1 MEDSLRLPN
10 VSKSSWH
17 IGCHGPVGCG
27 SLLPTVD
34 FITGDI
40 SQRLS
45 LHTELFNDSQDRTHQ
60 SNCGPMRKRWRIS
73 QRCFR
78 SIVKDF
84 SPVGEQAVKE
94 AMCEDVATKN
104 EFIRRGGFSSQQW
117 VLGKAPRGV
126 GQILDEQ
133 ELGDLGVLES
143 QVGGAA
149 QFGRRSDM
157 RFAAR
162 KVFVHEDCSRR
173 SRAAVLRK
181 AAPILKLEISS
192 CTQTRSRSRKG
203 PDLVIS
209 SQNHRIRRQDSLA
222 DPPRDS
228 NRCCTLAT
236 ETVYHG

>member
-104 EFIRRGGFSSQQW
+104 EFIRHGGFSPQQW

-133 ELGDLGVLES
+133 EFGDGDL
-143 QVGGAA
+143 
-149 QFGRRSDM
+149 
-157 RFAAR
+157 
-162 KVFVHEDCSRR
+162 
-173 SRAAVLRK
+173 
-181 AAPILKLEISS
+181 
-192 CTQTRSRSRKG
+192 
-203 PDLVIS
+203 
-209 SQNHRIRRQDSLA
+209 
-222 DPPRDS
+222 
-228 NRCCTLAT
+228 
-236 ETVYHG
+236 

>member
-1 MEDSLRLPN
+1 MSPRVHGTLGVMGRLAA
-10 VSKSSWH
+10 
-17 IGCHGPVGCG
+17 
-27 SLLPTVD
+27 D

-104 EFIRRGGFSSQQW
+104 EFIRHGGFSSQQW

-133 ELGDLGVLES
+133 EFGDL
-143 QVGGAA
+143 
-149 QFGRRSDM
+149 
-157 RFAAR
+157 
-162 KVFVHEDCSRR
+162 
-173 SRAAVLRK
+173 
-181 AAPILKLEISS
+181 
-192 CTQTRSRSRKG
+192 
-203 PDLVIS
+203 
-209 SQNHRIRRQDSLA
+209 
-222 DPPRDS
+222 
-228 NRCCTLAT
+228 
-236 ETVYHG
+236 